1 MTFRLAFAKGRGA
14 TECMALLEHDG
25 LRLPPAFHEGRL
37 SVHYE
42 PHFDLLCVLVR
53 GRDIVGMLEAD
64 QVDAA
69 IGSRLLFEEYGNGQI
84 FEAAALDIGVC
95 RFSLITLNGE
105 PKENLTRI
113 ATRYPHLTAKMLN
126 GRCSASLVE
135 LSGCVESALF
145 LGLSD
150 AITDIVET
158 GWTLNALSLCEREV
172 LSTFSHSIWLRY
184 QKANSHLEMLKR
196 LMPSVAWNALPSLV

>member
-1 MTFRLAFAKGRGA
+1 MSFRLAFAKGRGA
-14 TECMALLEHDG
+14 SECIGLLEHDG
-25 LRLPPAFHEGRL
+25 IRFPQAFHEGRL

-42 PHFDLLCVLVR
+42 TRFDLLCVLVR
-53 GRDIVGMLEAD
+53 GRDIVPMLEAG

-84 FEAAALDIGVC
+84 FQAAALDIGVC
-95 RFSLITLNGE
+95 RFSLITLDGE
-105 PKENLTRI
+105 PKESLTRI
-113 ATRYPHLTAKMLN
+113 GTRYPHLTAKMLKD
-126 GRCSASLVE
+126 RCSASLIE

-158 GWTLNALSLCEREV
+158 GWTLSALSLKEREV
-172 LSTFSHSIWLRY
+172 LSTFSHSIWLHRH
-184 QKANSHLEMLKR
+184 KGHRHLDKLKR
-196 LMPSVAWNALPSLV
+196 LMPSVTWNDGQS